1 MQSTDIGRLTR
12 NFDLLKDVVKTPK
25 RRICAVS
32 GLDYFKEACPC
43 DSLIHRPGIEFA
55 FG

>member
-1 MQSTDIGRLTR
+1 MQSTDIGRLHR
-12 NFDLLKDVVKTPK
+12 NFCMLRDIFKTPK
-25 RRICAVS
+25 KRIRALS

-55 FG
+55 FS